1 MRQLLNTLFVTS
13 EDIYLSLDGENVV
26 ANRGGETVARY
37 PLHTLQS
44 IVTFSYAGASPALM
58 GKCAQREIGLTFCSQ
73 RGKFLARVSG
83 QMQGNVLL
91 RRMQYHVADDPPQSC
106 RIARNMIFGK
116 VYNARWSVERTRRD
130 HAPRVDG
137 QRFSAVSQQ
146 LQGLLP
152 QIAAETSPDSLRGL
166 EGIGAAAYFSV
177 LDEMILQGKETF
189 FFRERSRRPPLDA
202 FNAMLS
208 FAYSLLAHDC
218 ASALESVGLDAY
230 VGYLHTDRPGRESLA
245 LDLMENCSRFVLE
258 NCKISNESM
267 AQLREDYRDKT
278 KVVWRVPYGGGSC
291 MTDCEVIRCTYE
303 LTDKNAQN
311 LVYCED
317 VRFMDVGHND
327 VTFLSDFSFL
337 KGMPKLEAIII
348 SSAYVSDLTPFANC
362 KELKF
367 FEAAFCGNIE
377 DLTPLA
383 QCEKLEMVNISFTK
397 VKDLSPLDNLPIK
410 TLFAQNYSAKR
421 ISAEE
426 QKRFAEVH
434 PDCLTQYTG
443 DQPYGRGWRY
453 DEHDKYL
460 PYYGMLRKVF
470 RLDDNIIPNSVG
482 WYLREGDTDL
492 PTAES

>member
-58 GKCAQREIGLTFCSQ
+58 GKCAQREIGLAFCSQ

-91 RRMQYHVADDPPQSC
+91 RRMQYRVADDPSQSC

-189 FFRERSRRPPLDA
+189 FEFRESGAVLLAEEGRRTFLQKWQERKRETITHPFLEEKLPWGLVP
-202 FNAMLS
+202 
-208 FAYSLLAHDC
+208 YVQSLL
-218 ASALESVGLDAY
+218 
-230 VGYLHTDRPGRESLA
+230 LA
-245 LDLMENCSRFVLE
+245 R
-258 NCKISNESM
+258 
-267 AQLREDYRDKT
+267 
-278 KVVWRVPYGGGSC
+278 
-291 MTDCEVIRCTYE
+291 
-303 LTDKNAQN
+303 
-311 LVYCED
+311 
-317 VRFMDVGHND
+317 
-327 VTFLSDFSFL
+327 
-337 KGMPKLEAIII
+337 
-348 SSAYVSDLTPFANC
+348 
-362 KELKF
+362 
-367 FEAAFCGNIE
+367 
-377 DLTPLA
+377 
-383 QCEKLEMVNISFTK
+383 
-397 VKDLSPLDNLPIK
+397 
-410 TLFAQNYSAKR
+410 
-421 ISAEE
+421 
-426 QKRFAEVH
+426 
-434 PDCLTQYTG
+434 
-443 DQPYGRGWRY
+443 
-453 DEHDKYL
+453 
-460 PYYGMLRKVF
+460 
-470 RLDDNIIPNSVG
+470 
-482 WYLREGDTDL
+482 YLRGDL
-492 PTAES
+492 EEYPPFLWK

>member
-58 GKCAQREIGLTFCSQ
+58 GKCAQREIGLAFCSQ

-91 RRMQYHVADDPPQSC
+91 RRMQYRVADDPSQS
-106 RIARNMIFGK
+106 
-116 VYNARWSVERTRRD
+116 W
-130 HAPRVDG
+130 
-137 QRFSAVSQQ
+137 FSAVSQQ

-245 LDLMENCSRFVLE
+245 LDLMEELRPCFADRFVLTLI
-258 NCKISNESM
+258 NNRIIKPSNFEFRESG
-267 AQLREDYRDKT
+267 AVLLAEEGRRTFLQKWQERKRETITHPFLEEKLP
-278 KVVWRVPYGGGSC
+278 WGLVPYVQS
-291 MTDCEVIRCTYE
+291 
-303 LTDKNAQN
+303 L
-311 LVYCED
+311 L
-317 VRFMDVGHND
+317 
-327 VTFLSDFSFL
+327 
-337 KGMPKLEAIII
+337 
-348 SSAYVSDLTPFANC
+348 
-362 KELKF
+362 
-367 FEAAFCGNIE
+367 
-377 DLTPLA
+377 LA
-383 QCEKLEMVNISFTK
+383 
-397 VKDLSPLDNLPIK
+397 
-410 TLFAQNYSAKR
+410 R
-421 ISAEE
+421 
-426 QKRFAEVH
+426 
-434 PDCLTQYTG
+434 
-443 DQPYGRGWRY
+443 
-453 DEHDKYL
+453 
-460 PYYGMLRKVF
+460 
-470 RLDDNIIPNSVG
+470 
-482 WYLREGDTDL
+482 YLRGDL
-492 PTAES
+492 EEYPPFLWK

>member
-26 ANRGGETVARY
+26 ANRGGEPVARY

-58 GKCAQREIGLTFCSQ
+58 GKCAQREIGLAFCSQ

-91 RRMQYHVADDPPQSC
+91 RRMQYRVADDPSQSC

-230 VGYLHTDRPGRESLA
+230 VGYLHTDRPGRESL
-245 LDLMENCSRFVLE
+245 DLMEELRPCFADRFVLTLI
-258 NCKISNESM
+258 NNRIIKPSNFEFRESG
-267 AQLREDYRDKT
+267 AVLLAEEGRRTFLQKWQERKRETITHPFLEEKLP
-278 KVVWRVPYGGGSC
+278 WGLVPYVQS
-291 MTDCEVIRCTYE
+291 
-303 LTDKNAQN
+303 L
-311 LVYCED
+311 L
-317 VRFMDVGHND
+317 
-327 VTFLSDFSFL
+327 
-337 KGMPKLEAIII
+337 
-348 SSAYVSDLTPFANC
+348 
-362 KELKF
+362 
-367 FEAAFCGNIE
+367 
-377 DLTPLA
+377 LA
-383 QCEKLEMVNISFTK
+383 
-397 VKDLSPLDNLPIK
+397 
-410 TLFAQNYSAKR
+410 R
-421 ISAEE
+421 
-426 QKRFAEVH
+426 
-434 PDCLTQYTG
+434 
-443 DQPYGRGWRY
+443 
-453 DEHDKYL
+453 
-460 PYYGMLRKVF
+460 
-470 RLDDNIIPNSVG
+470 
-482 WYLREGDTDL
+482 YLRGDL
-492 PTAES
+492 EEYPPFLWK